1 MDPCF
6 ETATRLARAI
16 RNGRLS
22 SVEATEAHLER
33 IARLNGPINALVVVD
48 RDRAL
53 KAARAADRARAK
65 KKPLGPLHGVPI
77 TIKEAFDVKGLH
89 TTSSHPPLKNNVA
102 AEDASLVARLRAAGA
117 VILGK
122 TNVPE
127 LCADFQTD
135 SPLFGTARNAWD
147 DRRTAGGSTGG
158 GAVAVAARLSPLELG
173 SDLGGSVRN
182 PAHYNGIFALKP
194 TEWRVPGRGHV
205 PGLPGQTRTIR
216 WMGVFGPLA
225 RSVEDLETALRVI
238 DGPDGHDAEAA
249 PVPLGPAAVAKPKD
263 LRIAFIDSIPLV
275 KVSADTASVVQQ
287 TVRLLGKAGAK
298 VKRAQPKDLDWRQ
311 GWDDWV
317 DLFNYQVRGLQ
328 PLAER
333 EPTFGLADSPDPT
346 ERSLGRTAR
355 LDLAELFA
363 VLDRRD
369 GIMRQCE
376 SFLDDYDA
384 WLMPVMP
391 DAAFIRQK
399 QTEPLMIDGM
409 PHCYFFAGTAYN
421 FLANLTGQP
430 SIVLPCG
437 FSREG
442 LPIGLQL
449 TGKKWGDAKLLGV
462 AKALERLLPPCPVPP
477 NYRDQARG
485 DHVQFFSPLPG
496 SRTKIVSPVQGS
508 RRAMRRPGGHRG
520 VG

>member
-1 MDPCF
+1 MHPCF
-6 ETATRLARAI
+6 ETAARLARAI

-22 SVEATEAHLER
+22 SVEATEAHLQR
-33 IARLNGPINALVVVD
+33 IARLNGPLNALVVVD
-48 RDRAL
+48 RDGAL

-65 KKPLGPLHGVPI
+65 KNRLGPLHGVPI
-77 TIKEAFDVKGLH
+77 TIKEAFDVAGLH
-89 TTSSHPPLKNNVA
+89 TTSSHPPLRDNVA

-135 SPLFGTARNAWD
+135 SPLFGTSRNAWD
-147 DRRTAGGSTGG
+147 ARRTAGGSTGG

-182 PAHYNGIFALKP
+182 PAHYNGVLALKP

-205 PGLPGQTRTIR
+205 PGLPGRTRTMR

-225 RSVEDLETALRVI
+225 RSVEDLETVLRI
-238 DGPDGHDAEAA
+238 IGGPDGYDAEAA
-249 PVPLGPAAVAKPKD
+249 PVPLGPAPAAKPEE
-263 LRIAFIDSIPLV
+263 LRIAFIDSNPLV
-275 KVSADTASVVQQ
+275 GVSADTVSVVQR
-287 TVRLLGKAGAK
+287 TVRLLSKAGTK
-298 VKRAQPKDLDWRQ
+298 VKRAEPEGLDWRQ

-333 EPTFGLADSPDPT
+333 EPTFGLANSPDPT
-346 ERSLGRTAR
+346 ERSLARTAR
-355 LDLAELFA
+355 LELAELFA

-369 GIMRQCE
+369 KIMRQCE
-376 SFLDDYDA
+376 TFLGEYDA

-399 QTEPLMIDGM
+399 QTDPLMVDGT
-409 PHCYFFAGTAYN
+409 PHPYFFAGTAYN

-437 FSREG
+437 FSKEG

-449 TGKKWGDAKLLGV
+449 TGRRWGDARLLGV
-462 AKALERLLPPCPVPP
+462 AKALEKLLPPCPVPP
-477 NYRDQARG
+477 DCG
-485 DHVQFFSPLPG
+485 TIP
-496 SRTKIVSPVQGS
+496 T
-508 RRAMRRPGGHRG
+508 M
-520 VG
+520 

>member
-1 MDPCF
+1 MNPCF

-22 SVEATEAHLER
+22 SVEATKAHLER
-33 IARLNGPINALVVVD
+33 IERLNGPINALVVVD
-48 RDRAL
+48 RDGAL
-53 KAARAADRARAK
+53 KAARAADRARSK
-65 KKPLGPLHGVPI
+65 KDRLGPLQGVPI
-77 TIKEAFDVKGLH
+77 TIKEAFDVAGH
-89 TTSSHPPLKNNVA
+89 RTTSSYLPLKDNVA

-135 SPLFGTARNAWD
+135 SPLFGVTKNAWD

-173 SDLGGSVRN
+173 SDIGGSVRN
-182 PAHYNGIFALKP
+182 PAHYNGIFSLKP

-205 PGLPGQTRTIR
+205 PNLPGQTRTVR

-225 RSVEDLETALRVI
+225 RSVEDLETALRII
-238 DGPDGHDAEAA
+238 DGPDGYDAEAA
-249 PVPLGPAAVAKPKD
+249 PVPLGPAAAAKPKD
-263 LRIAFIDSIPLV
+263 LRIAFIDSNPLV

-287 TVRLLGKAGAK
+287 TVRLLSKAGAK
-298 VKRAQPKDLDWRQ
+298 VKRAEPQGLDWRQ
-311 GWDDWV
+311 GWDDWA
-317 DLFNYQVRGLQ
+317 DLFQYQVRALQ

-333 EPTFGLADSPDPT
+333 ERTFERVNSSDPT
-346 ERSLGRTAR
+346 ARSLGRTAR
-355 LDLAELFA
+355 LDIAEFLA

-369 GIMRQCE
+369 GITRQCD
-376 SFLDDYDA
+376 SFLDDHDA

-399 QTEPLMIDGM
+399 QSEPLMIDGT
-409 PHCYFFAGTAYN
+409 PHPYFFAGTAYN

-437 FSREG
+437 FSKEG

-462 AKALERLLPPCPVPP
+462 AKALEKLLPPCPVPP
-477 NYRDQARG
+477 NYRDA
-485 DHVQFFSPLPG
+485 
-496 SRTKIVSPVQGS
+496 
-508 RRAMRRPGGHRG
+508 
-520 VG
+520 

>member
-1 MDPCF
+1 MNPCF

-22 SVEATEAHLER
+22 SVEATEAHLQR
-33 IARLNGPINALVVVD
+33 IARLNGPLNALVVVD
-48 RDRAL
+48 RDGAL
-53 KAARAADRARAK
+53 KAARAADRARARK
-65 KKPLGPLHGVPI
+65 KQLGPLHGVPI
-77 TIKEAFDVKGLH
+77 TIKEAFDVTGLH
-89 TTSSHPPLKNNVA
+89 TTSSHPPLKDNVA
-102 AEDASLVARLRAAGA
+102 AEDASLVGRLRAAGA

-135 SPLFGTARNAWD
+135 SPLFGTTKNAWD
-147 DRRTAGGSTGG
+147 DRRAAGGSTGG
-158 GAVAVAARLSPLELG
+158 GAVAIAARLSPLELG
-173 SDLGGSVRN
+173 SDIGGSVRN

-194 TEWRVPGRGHV
+194 SEWRVPGRGHV
-205 PGLPGQTRTIR
+205 PCLPGQTRTVR

-225 RSVEDLETALRVI
+225 RSVDDLETALRI
-238 DGPDGHDAEAA
+238 IAGPDGNEAEAP
-249 PVPLGPAAVAKPKD
+249 PVALGAAPAARPED
-263 LRIAFIDSIPLV
+263 LRIAFIDSNPLV
-275 KVSADTASVVQQ
+275 KVSADTSSVVQQ
-287 TVRLLGKAGAK
+287 TVRLLSKAGAK
-298 VKRAQPKDLDWRQ
+298 VKRAEPKGLDWQQ
-311 GWDDWV
+311 GWDDWA
-317 DLFNYQVRGLQ
+317 DLFHYQVRALQ

-333 EPTFGLADSPDPT
+333 EPTFGMISSPDPT
-346 ERSLGRTAR
+346 ERSAGRTAR

-369 GIMRQCE
+369 QVMRQCE

-399 QTEPLMIDGM
+399 QTEPLVIDGT
-409 PHCYFFAGTAYN
+409 PHFYFFAGTAYN

-437 FSREG
+437 FSKEG

-449 TGKKWGDAKLLGV
+449 TGKRWNDARLLGV
-462 AKALERLLPPCPVPP
+462 AKTLEKLLPACPVPQS
-477 NYRDQARG
+477 YRD
-485 DHVQFFSPLPG
+485 
-496 SRTKIVSPVQGS
+496 
-508 RRAMRRPGGHRG
+508 
-520 VG
+520 